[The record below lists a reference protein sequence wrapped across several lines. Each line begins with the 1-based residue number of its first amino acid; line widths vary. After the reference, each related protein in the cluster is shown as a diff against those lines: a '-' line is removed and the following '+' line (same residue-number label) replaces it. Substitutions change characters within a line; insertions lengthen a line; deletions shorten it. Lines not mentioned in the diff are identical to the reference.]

1 MKHPSVRTC
10 LLLIAALLVTAIFP
24 FSAFAALPDGVP
36 SSLEAPSIQ
45 KIELKT
51 DEDGRP
57 HFEAQVYFP
66 QSVLNLDSEA
76 PGGGSVFWDYAVK
89 VDDGAWSEFGG
100 GGYIDVYTGGEDG
113 GTPVSAGTVAIAF
126 DPIDE
131 GTLTSVDIKSHV
143 YSYKLRFYYDY
154 YEGWPD
160 VQPVYSPESNVVT
173 IGSGTYSK
181 TDRLSGASRVETA
194 IAVAQEGWPSGAGT
208 VILTREDNYP
218 DALTGTPLS
227 KKYDAPIL
235 FTNRLT
241 LTPATAAEIARL
253 GAKKVIILG
262 GSGAVSEAIESKL
275 KQNYTVQRIG
285 GADRYDTAAKIAAEL
300 GYKGKAVITTGQDFH
315 DALVVAPQAAYQG
328 IPILLTQPDSLPA
341 VIQAAL
347 QSIAPTET
355 IVVGNPSAVS
365 NNVLGRLTNAR
376 RISGSDI
383 YETAVLVAKDFGANT
398 ERVFLATG
406 KDFPDALS
414 GSAIAAKFKSPILF
428 VGDPL
433 SSYVKQYLG
442 DNKQNDT
449 TIHLLGGT
457 GAIPDTVRNAVEKI
471 YE

>member
-1 MKHPSVRTC
+1 MKQPSVRTC
-10 LLLIAALLVTAIFP
+10 LLLIVALLVTALFP
-24 FSAFAALPDGVP
+24 ITAFADLPEGVP

-45 KIELKT
+45 KIALKT
-51 DEDGRP
+51 YDDGRP
-57 HFEAQVYFP
+57 YFEAQVYFP

-76 PGGGSVFWDYAVK
+76 PGGGSVFWEYSVK
-89 VDDGAWSEFGG
+89 VDDGSWEEFGG
-100 GGYIDVYTGGEDG
+100 GGYINVYTGGEDG
-113 GTPVSAGTVAIAF
+113 EAPVSAGTFAITF

-131 GTLTSVDIKSHV
+131 GTLTSVDIKSHI
-143 YSYKLRFYYDY
+143 YSYQLRVYYDY

-160 VQPVYSPESNVVT
+160 VQPISSPISNMVT

-181 TDRLSGASRVETA
+181 TDRLSGASRIGTA
-194 IAVAQEGWPSGAGT
+194 IAVSQEGWPNGAGT
-208 VILTREDNYP
+208 IILTREDNYP

-241 LTPATAAEIARL
+241 LTPATAAEITRL
-253 GAKKVIILG
+253 GVKKVIILG

-285 GADRYDTAAKIAAEL
+285 GTDRYATAAKIAAEL
-300 GYKGKAVITTGQDFH
+300 GYKGKVVITTGQDFH

-328 IPILLTQPDSLPA
+328 IPILLTQPNSLPA
-341 VIQAAL
+341 VIQTAL
-347 QSIAPTET
+347 QTIAPTET

-365 NNVLGRLTNAR
+365 NNVLSQLTNAR

-383 YETAVLVAKDFGANT
+383 YETAVLVAKNFGANT

-414 GSAIAAKFKSPILF
+414 GSAVATKFNSPILF

-433 SSYVKQYLG
+433 SAYVKQYLG
-442 DNKQNDT
+442 DNKQNT
-449 TIHLLGGT
+449 TTVQLLGGT
-457 GAIPDTVRNAVEKI
+457 GAIADTVRNEIEQI